1 MVKLTRSEAFR
12 FALARA
18 IENDREQVI
27 IKVGDD
33 FYVPTDDDLDF
44 ERVLDGGEVVGT
56 AIPTSPG
63 FE

>member
-1 MVKLTRSEAFR
+1 MEKMTRSEAFR

-18 IENDREQVI
+18 IEIDREQVI

-44 ERVLDGGEVVGT
+44 ERVLDSGEVVGT
-56 AIPTSPG
+56 ATPTSPG
-63 FE
+63 FK